1 MSRKGMRIS
10 LMGKML
16 LWLMLHMALL
26 AVIVT
31 VFVTWQFRAG
41 LDGYLQGPAGDRLRV
56 YGEQMAAQLRTEPVR
71 DWQNTVQ

>member
-1 MSRKGMRIS
+1 MSRKGLRIS

-41 LDGYLQGPAGDRLRV
+41 LDGS
-56 YGEQMAAQLRTEPVR
+56 
-71 DWQNTVQ
+71 